1 MSFRIQGK
9 AQIHNPYIDPK
20 ALNVGKKLEFG
31 TQYFNI
37 WLSVTKA
44 QKKHRIQPTFFYTL
58 KFCNQVISIGTRDVI
73 LFYEQMRIMMS
84 FLETHKDQII
94 KKLAKEQHD
103 YEEWKREI
111 SVNNVISHNF
121 THSKNQNDQ
130 EKLDI

>member
-9 AQIHNPYIDPK
+9 AQIHNPDLDPK

-31 TQYFNI
+31 SQYYNV
-37 WLSVTKA
+37 WLSVTKM
-44 QKKHRIQPTFFYTL
+44 QKKQRIQPTFFFTM

-73 LFYEQMRIMMS
+73 LFYEQMRITMS

-103 YEEWKREI
+103 YENWKREKYE
-111 SVNNVISHNF
+111 NNVVSHNF
-121 THSKNQNDQ
+121 TQNKNSNNQ

>member
-9 AQIHNPYIDPK
+9 AQIHNPDLDPK

-31 TQYFNI
+31 SQYYNV
-37 WLSVTKA
+37 WLSVTKM
-44 QKKHRIQPTFFYTL
+44 QKKQRIQPTFFFTM

-73 LFYEQMRIMMS
+73 LFYEQMRITMS

-103 YEEWKREI
+103 YENWKREKYE
-111 SVNNVISHNF
+111 NNVVSHNF
-121 THSKNQNDQ
+121 TQNKNPNNQ